1 MTAPGL
7 HITLS
12 APLNFLILS
21 TTPPVVTI
29 GGMPGAMLFS
39 LPLPVLTPGG
49 GVAGKVRLGVLWA

>member
-1 MTAPGL
+1 VTAPGL

-21 TTPPVVTI
+21 TTPLTI